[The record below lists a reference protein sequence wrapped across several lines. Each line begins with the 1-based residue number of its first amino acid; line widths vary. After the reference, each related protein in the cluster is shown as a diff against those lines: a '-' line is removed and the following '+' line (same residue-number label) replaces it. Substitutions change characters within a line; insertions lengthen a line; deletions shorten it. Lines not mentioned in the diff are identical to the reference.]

1 MKDDLRSASIRILG
15 EEAQQQQEAA
25 QDIIKERT
33 GALRLDGIKK
43 AAKSGMPLQYELI

>member
-1 MKDDLRSASIRILG
+1 MWDGVKASNILG

-33 GALRLDGIKK
+33 AALHLGGIKK
-43 AAKSGMPLQYELI
+43 AP